1 MYYTAHLEPIAMN
14 ITWLLSKSLSQLHE
28 VGTGQLFW
36 HSPPTEREAATI
48 WMPCIQSNA
57 ACSQNHVCLQKWRRL
72 DCNNFSYIDQLRN
85 PEWSHEQSRPMCR
98 EASLTW
104 QKGNDLASLF

>member
-48 WMPCIQSNA
+48 
-57 ACSQNHVCLQKWRRL
+57 
-72 DCNNFSYIDQLRN
+72 
-85 PEWSHEQSRPMCR
+85 
-98 EASLTW
+98 
-104 QKGNDLASLF
+104 